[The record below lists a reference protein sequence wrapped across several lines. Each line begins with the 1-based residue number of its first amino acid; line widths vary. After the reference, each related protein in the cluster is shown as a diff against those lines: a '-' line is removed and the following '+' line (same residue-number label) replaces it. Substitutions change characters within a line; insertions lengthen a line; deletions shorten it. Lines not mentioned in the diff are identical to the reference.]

1 MRLKQI
7 RYILLWNLF
16 IFAHFSVIAQQEVQ
30 FTQYIFNTL
39 SVNPA
44 YAGYKEQWFVQ
55 LALRDQWSGLDG
67 APRTGQFSVDGILD
81 PDTRNMGVGLQVTSD
96 KLGPQASTSVY
107 LNYAYRIRLN
117 ASDTKRLG
125 FGLGAGLAQHGLNG
139 SEFSPTDPDD
149 AYLLYGNE
157 HVWKWNMRLGAYY
170 YSPRWYVG
178 ASLMDVL
185 DRKESYVFNSDD
197 DYYNI
202 FHRKHFYFIGG
213 AIFDMGA
220 SFKLRPSFLLKED
233 FKGPSSLDLN
243 AMMIYEEKFW
253 FGLGYRTGVE
263 VWDKTYNDFSAKD
276 LSTTNSISGI
286 VQFYLS
292 ERFRIGY
299 SYDYMLNDME
309 NVQNGTHEITLGYT
323 FQIRKKRLLSPRF
336 F

>member
-1 MRLKQI
+1 
-7 RYILLWNLF
+7 
-16 IFAHFSVIAQQEVQ
+16 
-30 FTQYIFNTL
+30 
-39 SVNPA
+39 
-44 YAGYKEQWFVQ
+44 
-55 LALRDQWSGLDG
+55 
-67 APRTGQFSVDGILD
+67 
-81 PDTRNMGVGLQVTSD
+81 
-96 KLGPQASTSVY
+96 
-107 LNYAYRIRLN
+107 
-117 ASDTKRLG
+117 
-125 FGLGAGLAQHGLNG
+125 
-139 SEFSPTDPDD
+139 
-149 AYLLYGNE
+149 
-157 HVWKWNMRLGAYY
+157 MRLGAYY

-243 AMMIYEEKFW
+243 AMMIYE
-253 FGLGYRTGVE
+253 
-263 VWDKTYNDFSAKD
+263 DKTYNDFSAKD